1 MELLPEIVQIINRWP
16 EPQVSIIGHTDTVGN
31 EDTNNLLSQKRAET
45 MRNLL
50 IDAGISIEVIKIRA
64 HGKSDPLVPTGPNVS
79 EPRNRRVE
87 ILVR

>member
-1 MELLPEIVQIINRWP
+1 MNRWP

-31 EDTNNLLSQKRAET
+31 EDTNKRLSLKRAET
-45 MRNLL
+45 VRSLL

-64 HGKSDPLVPTGPNVS
+64 HGKNDPLVPTGPNVS

-87 ILVR
+87 IFVR